1 MLVTTRMLEDRL
13 STYENPR
20 NKIGR
25 MVSADELVPVRRGLY
40 ETDRTIPGYFLAP
53 CIYGP
58 SYLSFEYALGRHGLI
73 PEAVHTYTSAT
84 CGKRKTRRYKNAF
97 GHYNYQDV
105 PLAVFP
111 LFVDLKREGN
121 YAYWLASP
129 EKALCDEL
137 YKLPPTTS
145 HRTLERLLL
154 DDLRIDEEGL
164 RALDSSVVSRL
175 AERYHSRS
183 VSHLA
188 SYLEGVRR

>member
-1 MLVTTRMLEDRL
+1 MIVTTRMLEDRL
-13 STYENPR
+13 SAYENPR

-40 ETDRTIPGYFLAP
+40 ETDHTIPGYFLAP

-73 PEAVHTYTSAT
+73 PEAVRTYTSAT

-97 GHYNYQDV
+97 GRYSYQDV

-111 LFVDLKREGN
+111 LFVNLKREGN

-129 EKALCDEL
+129 EKALCDQL

-145 HRTLERLLL
+145 RRALERLLL
-154 DDLRIDEEGL
+154 DDLRIDEESL
-164 RALDSSVVSRL
+164 HALDFSVVSRL
-175 AERYHSRS
+175 AERYHSRN

-188 SYLEGVRR
+188 SYLEGARR